1 MATTTTNY
9 GFDVPTSSDLVKNGA
24 TQIALLGQDIDTFL
38 FRPFSKNVIINGAM
52 DFWQRG
58 TSYALPA
65 AVFNYGAA
73 DRWGVYANS
82 VTGRTISRQTAG
94 LAGFTYSQ
102 RVQRDSGNTNTQN
115 TQLVQIIESPTA
127 TSLQGQFVTVSFWAK
142 AGANYSVSSS
152 NITVVLYA
160 GTGTD
165 QNPYTSGYTGQTT
178 PISTSQAIT
187 TSWARYSFTT
197 SAALASTV
205 TELTLAI
212 QSGAFI
218 GTAGANDWFEVTGV
232 QVESGSQAT
241 PFTRAAETL
250 QGELA
255 ACQRYYY
262 RTTANAIGIRFG
274 YGTNIST
281 TAAQIMVT
289 FPVQMRSVPTALEQS
304 GTSTDYS
311 ITEPAGATAACTS
324 VPTFLNATL
333 INSITTLTST
343 DGTLTQYRAS
353 SARGSALTAYLGWS
367 AEL

>member
-24 TQIALLGQDIDTFL
+24 TAISTLGQDLDTFL

-65 AVFNYGAA
+65 SAFNYGAA

-82 VTGRTISRQTAG
+82 VTGRTVSRQTSG

-115 TQLVQIIESPTA
+115 TQLVQIIESPIA
-127 TSLQGQFVTVSFWAK
+127 TSLQGQYVTVSFWAK
-142 AGANYSVSSS
+142 AGANYSVASS

-197 SAALASTV
+197 SAVIASTV

-212 QSGAFI
+212 QSGVFV

-232 QVESGSQAT
+232 QVESGNQVT
-241 PFTRAAETL
+241 PFTRAGGTI

-255 ACQRYYY
+255 ACQRYFASSWNAYDTAAGGGVNAWIGLNVGTATTGSLY
-262 RTTANAIGIRFG
+262 QTISFPVPMRTAASLTVYDVSGTPASGKVFKGANGKNAATSYITSRQAVVGTDDVTSASYLLFG
-274 YGTNIST
+274 Y
-281 TAAQIMVT
+281 TA
-289 FPVQMRSVPTALEQS
+289 
-304 GTSTDYS
+304 
-311 ITEPAGATAACTS
+311 
-324 VPTFLNATL
+324 
-333 INSITTLTST
+333 
-343 DGTLTQYRAS
+343 
-353 SARGSALTAYLGWS
+353 S

>member
-24 TQIALLGQDIDTFL
+24 TAISTLGQDLDTFL

-65 AVFNYGAA
+65 SIFNYGAA

-115 TQLVQIIESPTA
+115 TQLVQIIESPIA
-127 TSLQGQFVTVSFWAK
+127 TSLQGQYVTVSFWAK
-142 AGANYSVSSS
+142 AGANYSVGSS

-165 QNPYTSGYTGQTT
+165 QNPYTTGYTGQTT

-187 TSWARYSFTT
+187 TSWAR
-197 SAALASTV
+197 
-205 TELTLAI
+205 I
-212 QSGAFI
+212 
-218 GTAGANDWFEVTGV
+218 VTGK
-232 QVESGSQAT
+232 
-241 PFTRAAETL
+241 
-250 QGELA
+250 
-255 ACQRYYY
+255 
-262 RTTANAIGIRFG
+262 
-274 YGTNIST
+274 
-281 TAAQIMVT
+281 
-289 FPVQMRSVPTALEQS
+289 PVV
-304 GTSTDYS
+304 
-311 ITEPAGATAACTS
+311 
-324 VPTFLNATL
+324 
-333 INSITTLTST
+333 
-343 DGTLTQYRAS
+343 
-353 SARGSALTAYLGWS
+353 
-367 AEL
+367 